1 MKTVADNQFL
11 QLRGKVWTYYRRVPT
26 HLVPAL
32 GRTFIKKSLG
42 TADLKEARRLRNI
55 ETVRVDALFAS
66 IENSGSGGAA
76 SGGSTRARTAD
87 IPLAVLEEHVRAAVA
102 ALDRRAT
109 DRIAADPPTDGEELR
124 EMRMNTEVELGI
136 LKNPDDPRRDEWI
149 ASFGDRVLREAGA
162 DIQDRETLLRFGE
175 LVRRGLVEGQ
185 QRKLD
190 RYDDNHGRGFHDT
203 MFDPDRRP
211 TTTFSTLV
219 EVFQKEKL
227 AAYREDGVRQMSV
240 DKLAMVCEVIL
251 EIVGADTPVQQID
264 DDAVQHVRQTIARL
278 PVNRVKHYPKLT
290 IVQAIERADK
300 DARARLAPL
309 TQNSYLS
316 IFREILAT
324 GMRKRM
330 LAYNPADGIRS
341 LKKDKVALHEKRM
354 PLTLEQIK
362 GFFEG
367 DFYRSCAP
375 GANQP
380 YTKEDRVWRFWL
392 PLLMLFTGSRPNEL
406 AQSLLEDVKTTKA
419 GTHYLDLVEDEDDE
433 QAKSLKT
440 TTSRRRIPIHP
451 ELIRL
456 GFLAFVEQRRK
467 QAKKN
472 GPRLFHELRP
482 NKYGN
487 LAAYPA
493 KRFREVFMPAE
504 IELEKRQTF
513 YSIRHS
519 VRDALRRA
527 QVPAEALLVIG
538 GWSQGQR
545 LTADDYGD
553 ARNPDISR
561 MWVEQIAYPGL
572 DLSFLYPEGLV
583 T

>member
-1 MKTVADNQFL
+1 MADNQFL

-26 HLVPAL
+26 HFVPAF

-42 TADLKEARRLRNI
+42 TTDIKEARRLRNI
-55 ETVRVDALFAS
+55 ETVRVDALFTRY
-66 IENSGSGGAA
+66 ENGGSVQPILGAA
-76 SGGSTRARTAD
+76 RANTND

-102 ALDRRAT
+102 ALDRKAT
-109 DRIAADPPTDGEELR
+109 DRLAVDPPADGEELR
-124 EMRMNTEVELGI
+124 EMRMNAEVELGI
-136 LKNPDDPRRDEWI
+136 LRDPDDPRRDEWI

-185 QRKLD
+185 QRKID
-190 RYDDNHGRGFHDT
+190 RYDDNHGRGFHDS
-203 MFDPDRRP
+203 MFDPNRRP
-211 TTTFSTLV
+211 ATTFGLLV

-227 AAYREDGVRQMSV
+227 AAYRADDVRQMSI
-240 DKLAMVCEVIL
+240 DKLAMVCDVIL
-251 EIVGADTPVQQID
+251 EIVGAETPVQQID
-264 DDAVQHVRQTIARL
+264 DDVVQHVRQTIARL
-278 PVNRVKHYPKLT
+278 PVNRVKYYPKLT

-300 DARARLAPL
+300 DGRARLAPL
-309 TQNSYLS
+309 TQNGYLS

-330 LAYNPADGIRS
+330 LTHNPADGIRS

-367 DFYRSCAP
+367 SFYRSCAP
-375 GANQP
+375 GANQR
-380 YTKEDRVWRFWL
+380 YAKEDRAWRFWL
-392 PLLMLFTGSRPNEL
+392 PLLMLLTGSRPNEL
-406 AQSLLEDVKTTKA
+406 AQLLLDDIKTTKA
-419 GTHYLDLVEDEDDE
+419 GTRYIDLEEGEDDD
-433 QAKSLKT
+433 QPKSLKT

-456 GFLAFVEQRRK
+456 GFLAFVEQRRQ

-561 MWVEQIAYPGL
+561 MWVEKIAYPGL
-572 DLSFLYPEGLV
+572 DLSFLYPPGS
-583 T
+583 TP